1 VRSGARWAMEKLTRS
16 AVLDVRAPCEKVLEY
31 LLERGAADIVG
42 GAARVTGRAEKRG
55 RLVLSFASAKR
66 RGDYR
71 VEVEVRREGDRLE
84 YLLRGDM
91 EGVVRVA
98 GLPRG
103 GSCRVYVEAEAS
115 GPLLEE
121 YGVEALSRVVNRV
134 VVNIVSK
141 FPAILQP
148 RLPGGRL
155 GDAFVE
161 LLNLLNLA
169 LGGQAALT
177 RGGRLRSVAI
187 NIDTGEVVSVD
198 GIDNAVAKR
207 LAERLGKALKPLV
220 DALDVLG
227 AGQADRIVVSAGR
240 MVLVASHV
248 AGLSVVTILEREEAG
263 EG

>member
-1 VRSGARWAMEKLTRS
+1 MEKLTRS

-42 GAARVTGRAEKRG
+42 GAARVTGRAEKKG

-66 RGDYR
+66 RRDYR

-84 YLLRGDM
+84 YRLHGDM
-91 EGVVRVA
+91 KGVIRVT

-103 GSCRVYVEAEAS
+103 GNCRVYVEAEAE

-169 LGGQAALT
+169 LGGQAALA
-177 RGGRLRSVAI
+177 RGGRLRSIAI

-198 GIDNAVAKR
+198 GIEMGPAKR
-207 LAERLGKALKPLV
+207 IAESLGKALKPLV
-220 DALDVLG
+220 DALEVLG